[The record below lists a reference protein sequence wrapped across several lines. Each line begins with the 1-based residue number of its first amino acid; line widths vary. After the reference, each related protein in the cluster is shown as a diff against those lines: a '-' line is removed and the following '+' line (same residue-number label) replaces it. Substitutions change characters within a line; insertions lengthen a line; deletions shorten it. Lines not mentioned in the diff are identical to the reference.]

1 MKKIPLTQGKFALS
15 FIAGAAFYCI
25 CRLLYHI
32 VISLNK

>member
-1 MKKIPLTQGKFALS
+1 MNDTGLLALS
-15 FIAGAAFYCI
+15 FIAGAASYCT